1 MDMTKHEINNMP
13 NTYHR
18 ILTMENGYAISI
30 ICNTR
35 SVGGTSGLF
44 EVAVKHGDHMC
55 YATPITDNV
64 IGWVSFGSVSELIKD
79 VSNLPV
85 NDRCDHMRRQLP
97 TDPIDPSNGGH
108 AFNGVTSSDDSDSEG
123 GEATEP
129 SASPSQTHDA
139 GIHEWGKVEYARF
152 TGNPHRRCKVCNEI
166 TLDLEDYDD
175 DGVLGNCGCVDY
187 HYADCPTRQP
197 DTTDY
202 LPDYEDY
209 EEDDYGYGE

>member
-1 MDMTKHEINNMP
+1 MEKHYPDNEHNN
-13 NTYHR
+13 YHR
-18 ILTMENGYAISI
+18 TLSMENGYSISI
-30 ICNTR
+30 ICN
-35 SVGGTSGLF
+35 SFSIGGTSGLF
-44 EVAVKHGDHMC
+44 EIALKHGTLNTIC
-55 YATPITDNV
+55 YATPVTENV
-64 IGWVSFGSVSELIKD
+64 IGWVSFGEVDKLIKE
-79 VSNLPV
+79 VSRLPI
-85 NDRCDHMRRQLP
+85 NQMCDHKRRQLP

-139 GIHEWGKVEYARF
+139 HTHEWGDVEEARF
-152 TGNPHRRCKVCNEI
+152 TGNPHRKCKTCRVI
-166 TLDLEDYDD
+166 TLDLYDNDD
-175 DGVLGNCGCVDY
+175 DGSLGSCGCVDY

-197 DTTDY
+197 VTDY